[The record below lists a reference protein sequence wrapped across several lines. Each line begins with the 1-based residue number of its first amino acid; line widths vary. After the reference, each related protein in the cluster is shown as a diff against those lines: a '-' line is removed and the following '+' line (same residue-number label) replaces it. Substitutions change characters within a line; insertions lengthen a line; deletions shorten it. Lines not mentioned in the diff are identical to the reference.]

1 MRVLIVEDEPALNRG
16 LVDLLSGA
24 GHTVESVFDGQ
35 AAVARGIAGAFDLV
49 VLDLMLPGLDGIAV
63 CRRLKAER
71 PALSVLML
79 TARGAEEDKVRGLL
93 GGADDYVTKPF
104 GARELLA
111 RVTAFERRLRTGGA
125 SEPERVET
133 DGCEIDLGRCEAQRE
148 GARIPL
154 TAREARIL
162 RLLYRHR
169 ARAVSR
175 AELLEQIWGSPGDL
189 PTRTVDATIANLR
202 QKIERNSA
210 APRIVVTVKG
220 VGYAWGD
227 PGGAPAAERKRER
240 RG

>member
-16 LVDLLSGA
+16 LVDLLASA
-24 GHTVESVFDGQ
+24 GHAVESVHDGH
-35 AAVARGIAGAFDLV
+35 AAVDRGIAGAHDLV
-49 VLDLMLPGLDGIAV
+49 ILDLMLPGMDGIAV

-71 PALSVLML
+71 PELAVLML
-79 TARGAEEDKVRGLL
+79 TARGSEEDKVRGLL

-111 RVTAFERRLRTGGA
+111 RVTAVERRLRASGA
-125 SEPERVET
+125 SEAERLT
-133 DGCEIDLGRCEAQRE
+133 ADGCEIDLGRCEALRDGQ
-148 GARIPL
+148 RIPL

-162 RLLYRHR
+162 RLLHRHR

-202 QKIERNSA
+202 QKIEVDSA
-210 APRIVVTVKG
+210 SPRIVVTVKG

-227 PGGAPAAERKRER
+227 TANSPGAKP
-240 RG
+240 